1 MEGDRSPSPN
11 AQATREDRSILV
23 RVIDRPPH
31 MPRLHVSVDPNVRAV
46 RLVRVIDRPPHSCR
60 TVEADRRAAMSP
72 RSAPH
77 ASIRRKDGAKPT
89 AVSRQRLYVPALS
102 SPLFVRKLERVP
114 PFGGPRG
121 YRSGAIPPDLS
132 CHIPVINTSN
142 LLSRSMSCIWVASVP
157 SVVGKKAL

>member
-1 MEGDRSPSPN
+1 MG
-11 AQATREDRSILV
+11 
-23 RVIDRPPH
+23 
-31 MPRLHVSVDPNVRAV
+31 
-46 RLVRVIDRPPHSCR
+46 
-60 TVEADRRAAMSP
+60 
-72 RSAPH
+72 
-77 ASIRRKDGAKPT
+77 RKDGAKPT

-102 SPLFVRKLERVP
+102 FPLFLVRELESVT

-157 SVVGKKAL
+157 LVVGKKAL